1 VVRHAEALA
10 RTYPFW
16 LTVRIADPCRELWW
30 DDDAMPTAA
39 VDLTQVRN
47 FLTMGAR
54 GTPMIT
60 SRLSSKA
67 QTTIPK
73 AVRGA
78 LGLSEGDTIV
88 YQIVESGVL
97 MRRALP
103 EVVDDPFLLFDEWAG
118 DEDREAYA
126 DL

>member
-1 VVRHAEALA
+1 
-10 RTYPFW
+10 
-16 LTVRIADPCRELWW
+16 
-30 DDDAMPTAA
+30 
-39 VDLTQVRN
+39 
-47 FLTMGAR
+47 
-54 GTPMIT
+54 MIT

-78 LGLSEGDTIV
+78 LGLREGDTIA
-88 YQIVESGVL
+88 YEIVDGGVL
-97 MRRALP
+97 MRRLLP
-103 EVVDDPFLLFDEWAG
+103 EVTDDPFLLFDEWAG

>member
-1 VVRHAEALA
+1 
-10 RTYPFW
+10 
-16 LTVRIADPCRELWW
+16 
-30 DDDAMPTAA
+30 
-39 VDLTQVRN
+39 
-47 FLTMGAR
+47 
-54 GTPMIT
+54 MIT

-78 LGLSEGDTIV
+78 LGLREGDTIV
-88 YQIVESGVL
+88 YQIVEGGVL

-103 EVVDDPFLLFDEWAG
+103 EVADDPFLLFDEWAG
-118 DEDREAYA
+118 DDDREAYV

>member
-1 VVRHAEALA
+1 MA
-10 RTYPFW
+10 RMTSAT
-16 LTVRIADPCRELWW
+16 L
-30 DDDAMPTAA
+30 
-39 VDLTQVRN
+39 DLTGVRN

-78 LGLSEGDTIV
+78 LGLREGDTIV
-88 YQIVESGVL
+88 YEIVEGGVL
-97 MRRALP
+97 MRPVQP
-103 EVVDDPFLLFDEWAG
+103 EVTDDPFLLFDEWAG

-126 DL
+126 GL

>member
-1 VVRHAEALA
+1 
-10 RTYPFW
+10 
-16 LTVRIADPCRELWW
+16 
-30 DDDAMPTAA
+30 
-39 VDLTQVRN
+39 
-47 FLTMGAR
+47 MGER
-54 GTPMIT
+54 GAPMIT

-78 LGLSEGDTIV
+78 LGLREGDTIV
-88 YQIVESGVL
+88 YQIVEDGVL
-97 MRRALP
+97 MRRALA
-103 EVVDDPFLLFDEWAG
+103 EVADDPFQLFDEWAG